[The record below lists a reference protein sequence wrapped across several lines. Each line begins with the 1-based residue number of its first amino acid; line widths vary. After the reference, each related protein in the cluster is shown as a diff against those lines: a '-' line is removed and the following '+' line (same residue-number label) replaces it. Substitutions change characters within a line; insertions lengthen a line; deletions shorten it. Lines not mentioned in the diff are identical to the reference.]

1 MNNSATSHYSLY
13 IIQYALPNMNPI
25 ATQPKIKT
33 GTPPMLIA
41 ARIAR
46 ILVGVVFIFSGL
58 IKLNDPVGT
67 QIKFEEYFEV
77 FAQDVPFLHDFFMA
91 LIPFTL
97 VMSVLFCAAE
107 VVLGVA
113 LLVSYKPKV
122 TIWLLFFLI
131 VFFTFLTFY
140 SAYFDRVTDCGC
152 FGDAIK
158 LKPWTS
164 FGKDVILTI
173 LILFIMG
180 HRNRLRARNTGWI
193 VTLTILFTLGL
204 GIYAVQFLP
213 PLDLL
218 PYAVGKSIPAQLKPS
233 EPLRYKYIMEKDG
246 KTTEFEQYPSDQR
259 YKFKEMVLINENA
272 RPKITDYRIWN
283 DESDFTQE
291 TFTGNK
297 LFIIVKNTKDIDAGS
312 LPAIRSLVEG
322 LQGSTVS
329 PYILTSVSDDEIKAF
344 RKEFQLENVPYYK
357 ADATVLKT
365 IMRSNPGT
373 WLMRDGVVRG
383 KWHYNS
389 TPDAAEVKRLVD

>member
-1 MNNSATSHYSLY
+1 
-13 IIQYALPNMNPI
+13 MNPT
-25 ATQPKIKT
+25 ATQPNVKT

-41 ARIAR
+41 ARVAR
-46 ILVGVVFIFSGL
+46 ILVGIVFVFSGL

-77 FAQDVPFLHDFFMA
+77 FAQDIPFLSSFFMA
-91 LIPFTL
+91 LVPATL
-97 VMSVLFCAAE
+97 AMSVLFCAAE
-107 VVLGVA
+107 VILGVA
-113 LLVSYKPKV
+113 LLASYKPKV
-122 TIWLLFFLI
+122 TVWLLFFLI

-140 SAYFDRVTDCGC
+140 SAYFNRVTDCGC
-152 FGDAIK
+152 FGDAIR

-164 FGKDVILTI
+164 FGKDIILMV

-180 HRNRLRARNTGWI
+180 HRNRLRSRNTGWL
-193 VTLTILFTLGL
+193 VGLTIVLTLGL

-218 PYAVGKSIPAQLKPS
+218 PYAVGKSIPTQLKPS
-233 EPLRYKYIMEKDG
+233 EPLRYRYIMEKGG
-246 KTTEFEQYPSDQR
+246 KTTEFEQYPSDQS
-259 YKFKEMVLINENA
+259 YTFKEMVLVNEGA
-272 RPKITDYRIWN
+272 KPKITDYRVWN
-283 DESDFTQE
+283 DETDFTQQ
-291 TFTGNK
+291 TFTGTK
-297 LFIIVKNTKDIDAGS
+297 LFIIVKNTTEIDAGS

-322 LQGSTVS
+322 LRGSTVT

-344 RKEFQLENVPYYK
+344 RQEFQLESIPYYK

-389 TPDAAEVKRLVD
+389 TPDAAEVIELTND